1 METQARNTN
10 TFINEAFEVGEDEND
25 ETRIKEN
32 NNLTNWSGPSSV
44 VESLDTD
51 DVFDDSQ
58 MLKIPKRRPGRDR
71 KVSQICEKV
80 ATQNRRKQ
88 NLVEIRENILA
99 ISHLNTINQAQLQTL
114 LSDRDF
120 CLIFFRLFDDKGHGI
135 LEQSVW
141 FGKLKYWYQV
151 SQRAVSRIINI
162 IRVDTLTFTTF
173 LFTWPG
179 RTSLV

>member
-1 METQARNTN
+1 METTDNKAKN
-10 TFINEAFEVGEDEND
+10 FINEAFELSEDNNE
-25 ETRIKEN
+25 ELVN
-32 NNLTNWSGPSSV
+32 NNVPAWSLAGMENS
-44 VESLDTD
+44 DTD

-58 MLKIPKRRPGRDR
+58 MLKIPSRRPGRDR
-71 KVSQICEKV
+71 KASQICEKV

-151 SQRAVSRIINI
+151 SQT
-162 IRVDTLTFTTF
+162 DTDQS
-173 LFTWPG
+173 
-179 RTSLV
+179 SLVRSVFGCLN

>member
-1 METQARNTN
+1 MENTHN
-10 TFINEAFEVGEDEND
+10 EDKFINEAFEMDEDHKKEKM
-25 ETRIKEN
+25 KEN
-32 NNLTNWSGPSSV
+32 NNLPAWSHGG
-44 VESLDTD
+44 VESSDAD

-58 MLKIPKRRPGRDR
+58 MLKIPTRRPGRDR

-135 LEQSVW
+135 LEQAVW

-151 SQRAVSRIINI
+151 RIRQFVFISPSCFRLFELNDLDNI
-162 IRVDTLTFTTF
+162 
-173 LFTWPG
+173 
-179 RTSLV
+179 SN